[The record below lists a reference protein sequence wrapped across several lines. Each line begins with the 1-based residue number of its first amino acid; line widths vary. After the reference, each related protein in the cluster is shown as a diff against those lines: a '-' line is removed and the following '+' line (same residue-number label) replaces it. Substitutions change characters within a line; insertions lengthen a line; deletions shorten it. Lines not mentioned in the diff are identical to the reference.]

1 VPEVAVNLNGIDLG
15 GTAASS
21 TTASSTH
28 KASAT
33 QSTPTTP
40 TEDATQQPQSN
51 VSITSTASL
60 LAHLQR
66 SLATRPAVDQSRVDA
81 VSKAISSGTYQIDPD
96 KIAHGLIDSERAL
109 GKLP

>member
-1 VPEVAVNLNGIDLG
+1 VAVNLNGIDLSG
-15 GTAASS
+15 

-28 KASAT
+28 KASAP
-33 QSTPTTP
+33 QSTLTATAD
-40 TEDATQQPQSN
+40 DAPQQPQSD

-81 VSKAISSGTYQIDPD
+81 VSKAISSGTYKIDPD
-96 KIAHGLIDSERAL
+96 KIAHGLISSERAL
-109 GKLP
+109 GKLS

>member
-1 VPEVAVNLNGIDLG
+1 VAVNLTGIDLS

-21 TTASSTH
+21 TYKASSP
-28 KASAT
+28 
-33 QSTPTTP
+33 QSTPTT
-40 TEDATQQPQSN
+40 TQDATQQPESD

-81 VSKAISSGTYQIDPD
+81 VSKAISSGTYKIDSD
-96 KIAHGLIDSERAL
+96 KIAHGLISSERAL
-109 GKLP
+109 GKLR